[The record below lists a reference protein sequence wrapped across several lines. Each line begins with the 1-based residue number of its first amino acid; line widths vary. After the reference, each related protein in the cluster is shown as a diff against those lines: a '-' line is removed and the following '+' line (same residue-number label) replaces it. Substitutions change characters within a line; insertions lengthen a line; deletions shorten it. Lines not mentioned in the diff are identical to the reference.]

1 MSAGLSAGLSAAK
14 PERIDLPI
22 SGMSCAACARAI
34 EKRLAATAGVGS
46 AQVNFATSTATVEFD
61 PAYTAVRNL
70 VGAIEELG
78 YGVLQPAEGEDVEER
93 TREQEY
99 GELKRR
105 LWLAASFAV
114 PVVVLG
120 MWPGFMRVAAMTW
133 IQLVLTVPVVF
144 YAGAPFYK
152 GAWNSLRHRSAN
164 MNTLIALGT
173 GSAFLYSLAVTVRG
187 GHEVYYEAAAVIV
200 TLILSGRL
208 LEARARGKASEA
220 IRHLRELQPKTAR
233 VVRDGVDREIPIE
246 QVRVGDL
253 VVVRP
258 GEKVPVDGSV
268 REGDS
273 AVDESMLTGES
284 LPVDKKPGDAV
295 YGGTINRSGSLRFEA
310 RKVGP
315 ATTLRQIIEL
325 VRQAQGSRAPVARLA
340 DVVSGYF
347 TVGVLVIATVT
358 FFVWLAFAPL
368 SFALVNF
375 VAVLIIA
382 CPCALGLATPTAIMV
397 GTGRGAESGILIK
410 GGEALEAAYHIDTV
424 ILDKTGTI
432 TTGQPR
438 VTDVIAMNGY
448 SEAEVMRLAASAER
462 YSEHP
467 LGRTISEHAQTL
479 AIALGDSIGFR
490 ALAGHGVEA
499 RVDGHEVTVGKISGS
514 QRSPEMER
522 LAGEG
527 KTAVSVMVDGQFAGA
542 IGIADTLRPEAAAA
556 VRRLDDMGVEVWM
569 ITGDNRRSAEHAARQ
584 AGIRLV
590 LAEVLP
596 DGKVAEVRRLQAGGK
611 KVAMVGDGIND
622 APALAQADVGIAIGT
637 GTDIAKEAASITLM
651 RGDLN
656 GVPAAL
662 ELARQTMR
670 VIRQNLFLAF
680 AYNTIGIP
688 IAAGVLYPFTGWL
701 LSPVL
706 ASAAMALSSLTVVTN
721 SLRLRR
727 ADGTALP
734 E

>member
-1 MSAGLSAGLSAAK
+1 
-14 PERIDLPI
+14 
-22 SGMSCAACARAI
+22 
-34 EKRLAATAGVGS
+34 
-46 AQVNFATSTATVEFD
+46 
-61 PAYTAVRNL
+61 
-70 VGAIEELG
+70 
-78 YGVLQPAEGEDVEER
+78 
-93 TREQEY
+93 
-99 GELKRR
+99 
-105 LWLAASFAV
+105 
-114 PVVVLG
+114 
-120 MWPGFMRVAAMTW
+120 
-133 IQLVLTVPVVF
+133 
-144 YAGAPFYK
+144 
-152 GAWNSLRHRSAN
+152 
-164 MNTLIALGT
+164 
-173 GSAFLYSLAVTVRG
+173 
-187 GHEVYYEAAAVIV
+187 
-200 TLILSGRL
+200 
-208 LEARARGKASEA
+208 
-220 IRHLRELQPKTAR
+220 
-233 VVRDGVDREIPIE
+233 
-246 QVRVGDL
+246 
-253 VVVRP
+253 
-258 GEKVPVDGSV
+258 
-268 REGDS
+268 
-273 AVDESMLTGES
+273 
-284 LPVDKKPGDAV
+284 
-295 YGGTINRSGSLRFEA
+295 
-310 RKVGP
+310 
-315 ATTLRQIIEL
+315 
-325 VRQAQGSRAPVARLA
+325 
-340 DVVSGYF
+340 
-347 TVGVLVIATVT
+347 
-358 FFVWLAFAPL
+358 
-368 SFALVNF
+368 
-375 VAVLIIA
+375 
-382 CPCALGLATPTAIMV
+382 
-397 GTGRGAESGILIK
+397 
-410 GGEALEAAYHIDTV
+410 
-424 ILDKTGTI
+424 
-432 TTGQPR
+432 
-438 VTDVIAMNGY
+438 
-448 SEAEVMRLAASAER
+448 
-462 YSEHP
+462 
-467 LGRTISEHAQTL
+467 
-479 AIALGDSIGFR
+479 
-490 ALAGHGVEA
+490 
-499 RVDGHEVTVGKISGS
+499 
-514 QRSPEMER
+514 MER